1 MVARLA
7 QLDAAAA
14 IAAIIT
20 KVIVAIAA
28 VFVAHVWVVVVVV
41 IVVVIVAVVAI
52 ASIVVVV
59 VAVAV
64 GTWRV
69 GTELTAATS
78 GVRTVLLFDGD
89 DGAAIRVAVGEQVRQ
104 TAVRSVRTQ
113 WCTAA
118 AAAGA
123 STSRRLFAGTTT
135 GAIAGHT
142 IAGGR
147 AAQATTGSIDKAVH
161 QTAIGTAARG
171 YIKGMEEIKKERRN

>member
-20 KVIVAIAA
+20 KVIVTIAA

-89 DGAAIRVAVGEQVRQ
+89 DGAAIGVAVGEQVRQ

>member
-28 VFVAHVWVVVVVV
+28 VFVAHVWVVVVVVV

-104 TAVRSVRTQ
+104 TAVRNVRTQ

-171 YIKGMEEIKKERRN
+171 GQKTWMKRVVTR

>member
-41 IVVVIVAVVAI
+41 VIVVVIVAVVAI
-52 ASIVVVV
+52 ASI

-135 GAIAGHT
+135 GAVAGHT